1 MDTPVP
7 DVRVRTV
14 VPGYAG
20 MHPLVADLVLPEGA
34 SMSVMSALETSREL
48 IRHSYYRYEFATV
61 AVTHALSAVEQVL
74 AERLADDNAPL
85 DELVRRAAAA
95 GLVSA
100 YLAGEL
106 ERGLRLR
113 ERIARGAATSAAV
126 NPLRAVDLVRA
137 VFDTVAAVLG
147 PAAAEADGPGG
158 PGDPGDARGPQ
169 ERLVRLWEEHR
180 AAAFPASFRG
190 VDIDGADLVLLDAA
204 LSALVLRELEG
215 GLDGE
220 GVADLRAR
228 VADLRAVVPL
238 LDEEYCA
245 AYFTR
250 LRTLADLV
258 ADRHLPPAT

>member
-14 VPGYAG
+14 VPDYAG

-74 AERLADDNAPL
+74 AGRLADDDAPL
-85 DELVRRAAAA
+85 DELVRRAADA

-113 ERIARGAATSAAV
+113 ERIARGATTSAAV

-137 VFDTVAAVLG
+137 VFDTVAALLG
-147 PAAAEADGPGG
+147 PAVEAGG
-158 PGDPGDARGPQ
+158 AGEGPQ
-169 ERLVRLWEEHR
+169 ERLVRLWEEHGS
-180 AAAFPASFRG
+180 APFPASFRG
-190 VDIDGADLVLLDAA
+190 ADIDGTDLVLLDTDVAA
-204 LSALVLRELEG
+204 LVQRELEG

-220 GVADLRAR
+220 GVAALWAR
-228 VADLRAVVPL
+228 VADLRAVVPR

-245 AYFTR
+245 TYFTR
-250 LRTLADLV
+250 LRDLADLV
-258 ADRHLPPAT
+258 AARHLPPAT